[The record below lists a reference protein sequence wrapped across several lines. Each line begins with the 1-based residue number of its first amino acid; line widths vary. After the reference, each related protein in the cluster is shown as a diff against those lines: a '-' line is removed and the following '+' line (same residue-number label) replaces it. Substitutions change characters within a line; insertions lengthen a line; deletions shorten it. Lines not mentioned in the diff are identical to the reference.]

1 MVASGR
7 RVQVNRQAPGRVRR
21 GLKDRFP
28 ASGMLAPRAGRRRIG
43 RRGAK
48 GPAVRRAG
56 LRAVA
61 IVLRVGTRVN
71 VRRAGLK
78 VVAIVANVR

>member
-7 RVQVNRQAPGRVRR
+7 RMQVSRQAPARVRH

-28 ASGMLAPRAGRRRIG
+28 ASGMRVVPALRAGRRRIG

-61 IVLRVGTRVN
+61 IELRVGTMVN
-71 VRRAGLK
+71 VRRVG
-78 VVAIVANVR
+78 